1 MRIPR
6 NLGPKERFVRIAAGI
21 LMIGCGLAGF
31 GATPLGWGI
40 AAAGAI
46 NVVMGLI
53 RYCPAC
59 AIAGKKNIDD
69 SRNCP

>member
-6 NLGPKERFVRIAAGI
+6 NLGPKERIFRVAAGVLI
-21 LMIGCGLAGF
+21 IGCGLAGF

-40 AAAGAI
+40 AAVGAI
-46 NVVMGLI
+46 NMVAGLV

-59 AIAGKKNIDD
+59 AIAGKKNIGDC
-69 SRNCP
+69 RN